1 MFPYS
6 LPSRTPNFR
15 VKTKTQKKTQIITI
29 CSNHLSYWEQPVHLW
44 GSTWY
49 VLVTFVS
56 WGIYAWLVFP
66 QNLAKQ
72 SISQTTSW
80 PEKRQLP
87 WAALSWIKIPTNCER
102 RSHLVGTQCSL
113 WLWFS
118 NFFLSFLILEFHC
131 SFVVLQLEKLEKI
144 IFQIGKKN
152 VLFGKIFFRVEQLL
166 SDFSTRKDRKS

>member
-1 MFPYS
+1 MFC
-6 LPSRTPNFR
+6 PSD
-15 VKTKTQKKTQIITI
+15 
-29 CSNHLSYWEQPVHLW
+29 QPLHVW

-49 VLVTFVS
+49 FLVTFVS

-102 RSHLVGTQCSL
+102 RSHLVRTQCSL
-113 WLWFS
+113 LSCSWHQTTKLPILFS
-118 NFFLSFLILEFHC
+118 PIFSTNFSQLEQLKKENKQFIGPKQVFFLSFGPIVPWC
-131 SFVVLQLEKLEKI
+131 
-144 IFQIGKKN
+144 
-152 VLFGKIFFRVEQLL
+152 RVWPSIVKPKEISLC
-166 SDFSTRKDRKS
+166 